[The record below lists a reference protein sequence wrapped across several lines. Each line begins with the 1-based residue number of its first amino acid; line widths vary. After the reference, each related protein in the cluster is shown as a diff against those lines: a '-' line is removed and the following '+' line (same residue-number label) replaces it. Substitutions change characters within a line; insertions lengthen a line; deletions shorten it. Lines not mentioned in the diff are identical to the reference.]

1 MTRVMKT
8 RRWRLSP
15 DSRRSRSQRPL
26 PPCATFHPLRRIKHL
41 SGATRRRSRYS
52 GATYARCTRSS
63 MSLAPAHDPA
73 GRGGG
78 AEGKQFG
85 PCWCNNKI
93 GACLPSPCPL
103 LSLEFSDMPGAAREC
118 PRKAEAPLHHDPN
131 ARLPLRGHTNHLCY
145 STDALLRLLMV
156 YKPSEGRTRSPY
168 ISICFRVWYASSYV
182 LIRSKNVFEGDV
194 VM

>member
-1 MTRVMKT
+1 MKT

-73 GRGGG
+73 GRGG
-78 AEGKQFG
+78 
-85 PCWCNNKI
+85 
-93 GACLPSPCPL
+93 PCPL